1 VQDARGIFGAGKV
14 SHRPSVRAL
23 LAESDRQIARVERE
37 RSSAP
42 PEALADYD
50 KWLADARAIRSAFLQ
65 RRR

>member
-1 VQDARGIFGAGKV
+1 V